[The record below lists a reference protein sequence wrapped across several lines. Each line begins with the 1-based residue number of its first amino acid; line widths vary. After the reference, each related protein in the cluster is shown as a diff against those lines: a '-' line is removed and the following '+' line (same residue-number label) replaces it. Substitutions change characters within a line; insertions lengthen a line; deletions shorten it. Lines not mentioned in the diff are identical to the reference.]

1 MQPKITR
8 NTLHAMLLATLAS
21 PLIAAE
27 LGPVSPKD
35 TLWSLAKAA
44 RGDAPYSMYQVIIAL
59 QQKNPRAFIG
69 HNVHHVQAGAVLT
82 IPSAEEI
89 AAIDA
94 ESAKVKVEADE
105 QRWRDLQKQ
114 QRISLKAAGKT
125 KMGYSAQATLRL
137 IQQAVQNPSA
147 VTGRESPYRGSS
159 TSNTTPAANTALT
172 ATSSTVRVPMAAP
185 TAPSTR
191 QSAASAS
198 PHWTDRLQS
207 DSTLGVDSRLFANK
221 GLQQQAQSSLSAS
234 FLQEWYWQSVD
245 ETDSLTFSPYLRVDQ
260 RDPER
265 NLIDIRQAFW
275 LRVGRGWELKLGID
289 QVFWG
294 VTESQHLVDVINQT
308 DLVDTIDGE
317 SKLGQ
322 PMLQYNLY
330 GDWGNLQTFLL
341 PYFRERTFAG
351 VNGRLRLP
359 LPLLPDEA
367 IYQSDREQQH
377 LDVAV
382 RYAKQID
389 QLDVAGSYFQGTS
402 REPSL
407 RPLGNS
413 GFYAPY
419 YPQMKQVG
427 VEGQWIVDSWIWKLE
442 SIYRRYEQRTLE
454 EFYAGTAGFEYS
466 MVGVFDSNYDLGWLM
481 EYQYDSRGAEAT
493 GPGQRDLFVGAR
505 LAWNDEAGTELL
517 FGVAQ
522 DMEDRGSRSGMFEA
536 STRFNNNIRLR
547 LDGWFF
553 QTHSPAQ
560 PIWWFRRDDYIQ
572 LGIDYYF

>member
-105 QRWRDLQKQ
+105 QRWRDMQKQ
-114 QRISLKAAGKT
+114 QRISLKASGKT
-125 KMGYSAQATLRL
+125 KMGYSAQATMRL
-137 IQQAVQNPSA
+137 IQQAVQTPSA
-147 VTGRESPYRGSS
+147 VASLKPQPVAATA
-159 TSNTTPAANTALT
+159 SNSHSATNTASAVNPAAI
-172 ATSSTVRVPMAAP
+172 RMPIAAP

-191 QSAASAS
+191 QSTASA
-198 PHWTDRLQS
+198 PQHWTDRLQS
-207 DSTLGVDSRLFANK
+207 DSTFGLDSRVFAKK
-221 GLQQQAQSSLSAS
+221 GLQQQAQTSFSAS

-245 ETDSLTFSPYLRVDQ
+245 ETDSFTFSPYVRVDQ

-265 NLIDIRQAFW
+265 NLMDIRQAFW
-275 LRVGRGWELKLGID
+275 LRVGSGWELKLGID

-330 GDWGNLQTFLL
+330 GDWGTLQTFLL

-359 LPLLPDEA
+359 LPLQPDDA
-367 IYQSDREQQH
+367 MYQSDREQQH

-389 QLDVAGSYFQGTS
+389 QLDLAGSFFQGTS

-407 RPLGNS
+407 LPLGNS

-419 YPQMKQVG
+419 YPQMKQLG
-427 VEGQWIVDSWIWKLE
+427 LEGQWIVDSWIWKLE
-442 SIYRRYEQRTLE
+442 SIYRKYEQRSLE
-454 EFYAGTAGFEYS
+454 EFYAATAGFEYS

-481 EYQYDSRGAEAT
+481 EYQFDSRGLEAT
-493 GPGQRDLFVGAR
+493 GPGQRDLFMGAR

-517 FGVAQ
+517 FGIAQ
-522 DMEDRGSRSGMFEA
+522 DLDDRGSRSGMFEA

-547 LDGWFF
+547 LDAWFF
-553 QTHSPAQ
+553 QTHSPVQ
-560 PIWWFRRDDYIQ
+560 PIWWFRRDDYVQ